1 MSKLEKRLGA
11 IALAAHRR
19 PLVGLAMAGVLTA
32 VGAFLSAQLP
42 VVADL
47 EKLLPQTFRSVKDLE
62 PVKERFGGIGHVIFV
77 GMDAE
82 PEQLKAWADEM
93 APRIQSEL
101 QGIRYVDYKPVGSFF
116 KPRGL
121 YYLPLEDVTE
131 LTSRITAY
139 EKYVRRQA
147 NPMLVKLDEEEVPS
161 LDMSDLIAKQGL
173 RSDQRLAKAGQDYYL
188 DPVKKVVF
196 VMAKPVTTASNLAFS
211 QKLVEDSE
219 AFISKMDLKKWG
231 PNFHVGLTGTY
242 KYKVDQQRQITND
255 MTNASIL
262 ALIIML
268 LYLAFHFRSGL
279 AVALVLGPVFAG
291 LAWTYG
297 ITFLIFGKLN
307 IMTGFLGA
315 VLGGL
320 GTEHGIH
327 LLTRYSTLRSEGKS
341 SEDATRE
348 AFEHTGASALV
359 SSIVAALTFTA
370 ISFSEFRAFREF
382 GVIASVGMLVVFA
395 AYFFILPGCLGLA
408 ARFGWKPSTKTSGS
422 TSEVARLLPRF
433 YKPVAFGIGLIVVFF
448 IALMPRIT
456 FNYDFHALEDSS
468 LPSFTLD
475 KEVNRILG
483 YTAEPVV
490 ILTNDTATEHAAV
503 AEVKARRKAKIAE
516 QGKSTIDF
524 VSALDD
530 LVPGDQVEKREQIDK
545 LARTLAKVK
554 PESLDAAARPK
565 FDLLKTAVDDAQK
578 INVPFTRADVPESL
592 RRQFQGVKETGG
604 GFVLVFPNIRLSD
617 GLQVLKF
624 SDEVSDLKLST
635 GATVS
640 AAGEAMVLAD
650 VLRMVQREGYPIL
663 LGAILAVILAMW
675 VTLGSLKEALI
686 CMMPTAL
693 SLAALIGLMT
703 VIHQPFNYLN
713 IIIIPVLIGT
723 TVDAGVHLISRL
735 RDAHGNFTPV
745 FAETG
750 RAICGGLV
758 TSGVGFAAMMLA
770 DHPGLNSL
778 GRLANLGFAMNLV
791 VMILG
796 FPAFLLLTQKK
807 KPTGEPAHE
816 TTAGT
821 DGH

>member
-19 PLVGLAMAGVLTA
+19 PIVGLGMAAVLTA
-32 VGAFLSAQLP
+32 IGAVLSAQLP

-47 EKLLPQTFRSVKDLE
+47 EKLLPQTFRSVQDLE
-62 PVKERFGGIGHVIFV
+62 PVKERFGGIGHIIFV

-82 PEQLKAWADEM
+82 PDQLKAWAEEM
-93 APRIQSEL
+93 APRVQAEIE
-101 QGIRYVDYKPVGSFF
+101 GIRYVEYKPAGNFF
-116 KPRGL
+116 KEHGL
-121 YYLPLEDVTE
+121 YYFQLDDLKEMQG
-131 LTSRITAY
+131 RIKGY
-139 EKYVRRQA
+139 EKCRRRKA
-147 NPMLVKLDEEEVPS
+147 NPMLVKFDEEEQADCVVPNM
-161 LDMSDLIAKQGL
+161 DDLIAKQGM

-188 DPVKKVVF
+188 DPDKKIVF
-196 VMAKPVTTASNLAFS
+196 LMAKPVTPATNLAFAA
-211 QKLVEDSE
+211 KLVQDSE
-219 AFISKMDLKKWG
+219 AFLGKQDNKKWG
-231 PNFHVGLTGTY
+231 PKFHTGLTGTY

-255 MTNASIL
+255 MTNASVL
-262 ALIIML
+262 AMIIML
-268 LYLAFHFRSGL
+268 VYLAFHFRSGL
-279 AVALVLGPVFAG
+279 AVGLVLAPVFAG

-297 ITFLIFGKLN
+297 ITFLVFGKLN
-307 IMTGFLGA
+307 ILTGFLGA

-327 LLTRYSTLRSEGKS
+327 LLTRYSTLRAEGAS

-359 SSIVAALTFTA
+359 SSLVAALTFAA

-382 GVIASVGMLVVFA
+382 GVIAAVGMIVVFT

-408 ARFGWKPSTKTSGS
+408 ARFGWKPSTKMSGA
-422 TSEVARLLPRF
+422 TSEVARLMPRL
-433 YKPVAFGIGLIVVFF
+433 YKPVALIVGLGVAFF

-468 LPSFTLD
+468 LPSFILD
-475 KEVNRILG
+475 REVNRILG

-490 ILTNDTATEHAAV
+490 ILTNSTETERAAV
-503 AEVKARRKAKIAE
+503 AEVKRRKAE
-516 QGKSTIDF
+516 HGKDSTIDF

-530 LVPGDQVEKREQIDK
+530 LVPGQQQEKREVLDLMAETLNKSNDPK
-545 LARTLAKVK
+545 LADTKKIVDAK
-554 PESLDAAARPK
+554 
-565 FDLLKTAVDDAQK
+565 
-578 INVPFTRADVPESL
+578 PFTRDDIPISL
-592 RRQFQGVKETGG
+592 RKMFQGVKDSGG
-604 GFVLVFPNIRLSD
+604 GFVLIFPNIRLSD

-624 SDEVSDLKLST
+624 SDEVADLKLPT
-635 GATVS
+635 GEAVA

-650 VLRMVQREGYPIL
+650 VLRMVRREGKPIL
-663 LGAILAVILAMW
+663 LGAIIAVILAMW
-675 VTLGSLKEALI
+675 ITLGSLKEALI

-693 SLAALIGLMT
+693 SLLALIGLMT
-703 VIHQPFNYLN
+703 LIDQPFNYLN

-778 GRLANLGFAMNLV
+778 GRLANLGFAMNLI

-807 KPTGEPAHE
+807 PSGEPAHE
-816 TTAGT
+816 TPARP
-821 DGH
+821 DAH